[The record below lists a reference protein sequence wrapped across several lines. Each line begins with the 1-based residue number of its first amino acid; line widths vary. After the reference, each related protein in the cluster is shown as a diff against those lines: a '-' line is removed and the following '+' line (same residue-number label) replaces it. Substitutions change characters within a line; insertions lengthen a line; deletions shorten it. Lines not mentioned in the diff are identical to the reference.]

1 MPPGKKA
8 QRKKA
13 PEKIGPRKITASKIA
28 PPLQN
33 IASRK
38 NAHRKIAPRKI
49 VLYFCCF
56 WHYLTVAPLKTFYSN

>member
-13 PEKIGPRKITASKIA
+13 PEKIGKIA
-28 PPLQN
+28 SPPRPPQN

-38 NAHRKIAPRKI
+38 NTPRKIAPRKI
-49 VLYFCCF
+49 VLVYFCCF
-56 WHYLTVAPLKTFYSN
+56 WHYLTVAPLKSFYSN